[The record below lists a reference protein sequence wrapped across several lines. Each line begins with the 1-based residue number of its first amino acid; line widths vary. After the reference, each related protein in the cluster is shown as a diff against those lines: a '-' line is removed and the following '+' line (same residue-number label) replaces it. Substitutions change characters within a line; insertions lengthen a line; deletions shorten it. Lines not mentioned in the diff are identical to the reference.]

1 MGMAAAPAAAT
12 AFGAPAA
19 TAAVYSSM
27 AASAALPTVASMAAG
42 PLASSGAS
50 MFMNSQFLSPATA
63 LRMTGGGGLLA
74 GFGTAF
80 DVMNK
85 YSGLISAG
93 FSGLQA
99 VGAYQRGQYLE
110 QQYKM
115 QAEQVR
121 VEQEVRRLNFLKEA
135 NNKTRD
141 LLAINASTA
150 TIGFANGVNGFDG
163 SVKLVTK
170 KNEERY
176 LRDISTLEFN
186 ETSSEL
192 FQDAQTSLLAAAGE
206 EAVRGSKFDALYHI
220 GNAYNI
226 YNKTKVPGQ
235 WLS

>member
-1 MGMAAAPAAAT
+1 MAAAPAAAT
-12 AFGAPAA
+12 AFGAPTA

-42 PLASSGAS
+42 PIASAGSS
-50 MFMNSQFLSPATA
+50 MMMSQSLLSPASA
-63 LRMTGGGGLLA
+63 LRLAGGGSGLLSSI
-74 GFGTAF
+74 GTAF

-93 FSGLQA
+93 LSGVQA
-99 VGAYQRGQYLE
+99 IGAYQRGQYLKE
-110 QQYKM
+110 SYKI
-115 QAEQVR
+115 QAEQTR
-121 VEQEVRRLNFLKEA
+121 VEQEIKRLNLLKQA
-135 NNKTRD
+135 NDKTREI
-141 LLAINASTA
+141 LAINANVVA
-150 TIGFANGVNGFDG
+150 TGFASGVNGFDG

-186 ETSSEL
+186 QISSGL
-192 FQDAQTSLLAAAGE
+192 FEDAQTSMLASAGD

-226 YNKTKVPGQ
+226 YNKTKVPSQ
-235 WLS
+235 WVS

>member
-1 MGMAAAPAAAT
+1 MGAPAAIPAYTTAFGGSMAAAT
-12 AFGAPAA
+12 ATAPALMSA
-19 TAAVYSSM
+19 AAVTAPIASVTSSM
-27 AASAALPTVASMAAG
+27 MMN
-42 PLASSGAS
+42 PLI
-50 MFMNSQFLSPATA
+50 MNP
-63 LRMTGGGGLLA
+63 GGGGLLA

-110 QQYKM
+110 EQYKI

-121 VEQEVRRLNFLKEA
+121 QEQEIRRLNLLQAA
-135 NNKTRD
+135 NDKTRD
-141 LLAINASTA
+141 LLAINATNV
-150 TIGFANGVNGFDG
+150 TTGFANGVNGFDG
-163 SVKLVTK
+163 SIKLVTK

-176 LRDISTLEFN
+176 LRDIRALEFN
-186 ETSSEL
+186 ETTSEL
-192 FQDAQTSLLAAAGE
+192 FADAQSSLLAAAGD

-226 YNKTKVPGQ
+226 YNKTRVG
-235 WLS
+235 